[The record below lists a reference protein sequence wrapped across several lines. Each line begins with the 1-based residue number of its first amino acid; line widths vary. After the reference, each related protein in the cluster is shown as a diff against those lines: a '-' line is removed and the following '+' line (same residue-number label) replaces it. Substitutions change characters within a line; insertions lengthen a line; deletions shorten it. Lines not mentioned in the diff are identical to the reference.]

1 MLPFSYEMHEMA
13 HFALAPARAVADVTR
28 TWIESSI
35 NPLSLTAAGRN
46 LVASAKIFER
56 MTRRYGKPAFD
67 LATTV
72 VDGKIVPIVEVV
84 VWERPFCK
92 LLHFETRFDTG
103 VPEPRQKLLIV
114 APMSS
119 HHATLLRG
127 TVEFFPSMTSTSPI
141 GSIPGRFPLPPAGST
156 LTITSIT

>member
-13 HFALAPARAVADVTR
+13 HFGLAPARAVADVAR
-28 TWIESSI
+28 TWIESPI
-35 NPLSLTAAGRN
+35 NPLSLTAASRN
-46 LVASAKIFER
+46 LAATAKIFER
-56 MTRRYGKPAFD
+56 LTRRYGKPAFD

-103 VPEPRQKLLIV
+103 VPETRQKLLIV

-127 TVEFFPSMTSTSPI
+127 IHRLRDRHLRDTEQ
-141 GSIPGRFPLPPAGST
+141 GA
-156 LTITSIT
+156 